1 MFRTAAEPSHQQNP
15 GVYVEYK
22 ESIIK
27 TICQLDELGIIPSS
41 TFPYLKVKLKD
52 GMDGHHHG
60 AGHQLKMK
68 GAEYPSMEL
77 FGYVLLEVYDIS
89 TPVSIYCQ

>member
-1 MFRTAAEPSHQQNP
+1 MFRTVAEPSHQQNP

-41 TFPYLKVKLKD
+41 TFLHLKVKLKD
-52 GMDGHHHG
+52 GMDG
-60 AGHQLKMK
+60 AEHQLKMK
-68 GAEYPSMEL
+68 GADYPSMEL

-89 TPVSIYCQ
+89 TPVSVYGQ

>member
-1 MFRTAAEPSHQQNP
+1 MFRTVAEPSHQQNP

-41 TFPYLKVKLKD
+41 TFPHLKVK
-52 GMDGHHHG
+52 
-60 AGHQLKMK
+60 
-68 GAEYPSMEL
+68 
-77 FGYVLLEVYDIS
+77 
-89 TPVSIYCQ
+89 